1 MSDLG
6 HINAIHILFL
16 AEKAAEQD
24 RATGSYDAHLAED
37 RRYYN
42 WQGQQQILPFG
53 MDDDPQGFAEG
64 LRTAL
69 PGVNTLRLSFN
80 QYAFDTRGGL
90 HPQYEAFI
98 AAAVKQGFKL
108 IFTLTD
114 GAQQTTGDDG
124 AMTSAQLAK
133 ALDGTVQDGAIA
145 AWDKMLAWLDR
156 HPGAQKAVWGYE
168 LANEAAAYERGVTLA
183 ERGTKL
189 AAEAQFVGL
198 YARHMAELAARV
210 QAADP
215 DARVLVGGWAYSA
228 RFTDL
233 AENSVGNKSA
243 LDFLRAKIGD
253 ALVWAGH
260 LYPGWHSGTE
270 VTDPKE
276 LAQIYATALAPLGDD
291 DILLTE
297 TSFSGALINDF
308 SLAPN
313 VTRSM
318 SRMQEWFADRGI
330 GTTWF
335 SGAEAGASSLVA
347 VDSGA
352 KLRYLHQHSLAF
364 ALNAFSLDDAPR
376 GHNGDEALEA
386 DVVTARLR
394 NEDYDGKLSM
404 DPVAG
409 AGFAFGY
416 GGADT
421 LTGAAEA
428 NNFLYGGK
436 GGDLLRGAGDED
448 FLFGQDDADTLL
460 GQSGNDLLFGGRGDD
475 LLRGG
480 AGHDTLEGG
489 AGADRFDA
497 SAGSD
502 LVTDFRQ
509 DAGDRLYLGRDY
521 TDWTDVKAR
530 MTFRALD
537 GKAVDD
543 VVITHSD
550 GTETILLNARGKI
563 GAAALLL
570 AGEKTSVEGT
580 AGNDLICE
588 GWQDIEGQ
596 SFGAL
601 RRVTAGTGADTVLGT
616 TRADHIDGGSGQDL
630 LRGSGGNDELLG
642 MAGNDRLLGE
652 TGNDTLS
659 GGAGHDV
666 LEGGAGQDVLAGG
679 AGNDSLSGGGSGDTL
694 FGDNGR
700 DTLAGGAG
708 NDVLHSGTGRSR
720 LDGGA
725 GRDTLFAD
733 LSGGG
738 HVLTGGSGADR
749 FIFHDAGKTAS
760 RSVITDFTPGED
772 RLVFGNRAVDL
783 AHLPD
788 GMRLVETDAGS
799 TLHLAPGHQVFLQDL
814 FF

>member
-16 AEKAAEQD
+16 AEKVADRD
-24 RATGSYDAHLAED
+24 RANGSYDTHLAED
-37 RRYYN
+37 RRYYM

-53 MDDDPQGFAEG
+53 MDDDPKGFAEG

-80 QYAFDTRGGL
+80 QYAFDAKGGL

-108 IFTLTD
+108 IFTLAD
-114 GAQQTTGDDG
+114 GDQQTTGDDG
-124 AMTSAQLAK
+124 SMTSAQLAK
-133 ALDGTVQDGAIA
+133 ALDGPVQAGAVA
-145 AWDKMLAWLDR
+145 AWEKMLAWLDR
-156 HPGAQKAVWGYE
+156 HPAAQNAVWGYE

-189 AAEAQFVGL
+189 AAEERFVEL
-198 YARHMAELAARV
+198 YARHMAELAGMV

-215 DARVLVGGWAYSA
+215 EARVLVGGWAYSA

-233 AENSVGNKSA
+233 AENTVGNRSA

-253 ALVWAGH
+253 ALVWAAH

-270 VTDPKE
+270 VSDPEE
-276 LAQIYATALAPLGDD
+276 LVKVYEAALAPLGDD

-297 TSFSGALINDF
+297 TSLSGALINDF
-308 SLAPN
+308 NLAPN
-313 VTRSM
+313 VTRAM
-318 SRMQEWFADRGI
+318 ARVQEWFADRGV

-347 VDSGA
+347 VDTGA

-376 GHNGDEALEA
+376 GHGGAERIDAE
-386 DVVTARLR
+386 VVTARLR

-404 DPVAG
+404 DTVGG

-421 LTGAAEA
+421 LQGAAGA
-428 NNFLYGGK
+428 NNFLYGGR
-436 GGDLLRGAGDED
+436 GDDLLRGAGDED
-448 FLFGQDDADTLL
+448 FLFGQDDADTIM

-480 AGHDTLEGG
+480 AGRDTLEGG
-489 AGADRFDA
+489 GGADRFDA
-497 SAGSD
+497 SSGSD

-509 DAGDRLYLGRDY
+509 DAGDRLYLGRGY
-521 TDWTDVKAR
+521 SDWSDVKTR
-530 MTFRALD
+530 MSFGAVD
-537 GKAVDD
+537 GKAADD
-543 VVITHSD
+543 VVITHAD

-563 GAAALLL
+563 GAASLLL
-570 AGEKTSVEGT
+570 AGDRSMIEGT
-580 AGNDLICE
+580 ARADRIAE

-601 RRVTAGTGADTVLGT
+601 HRVAAGAGSDSVTGTA
-616 TRADHIDGGSGQDL
+616 RADHIDGGSGADL
-630 LRGSGGNDELLG
+630 LRGGGGNDALLG
-642 MAGNDRLLGE
+642 MEGNDRLSGE
-652 TGNDTLS
+652 
-659 GGAGHDV
+659 AGH
-666 LEGGAGQDVLAGG
+666 
-679 AGNDSLSGGGSGDTL
+679 
-694 FGDNGR
+694 

-708 NDVLHSGTGRSR
+708 RDRLDGGAGNDALAGGSGNDLLSGGSGADTLHGNTGRDSLEGGADNDVLHSGAGRSQ
-720 LDGGA
+720 LDGGG
-725 GRDTLFAD
+725 GRDTLYAD

-749 FIFHDAGKTAS
+749 FVFHGAGKTDS
-760 RSVITDFTPGED
+760 RSVITDFDFAED
-772 RLVFGNRAVDL
+772 RLILGNRAVDL
-783 AHLPD
+783 THLPD
-788 GMRLVETDAGS
+788 GMRLMETGAG
-799 TLHLAPGHQVFLQDL
+799 TVLHLAPGHQVLLEDL